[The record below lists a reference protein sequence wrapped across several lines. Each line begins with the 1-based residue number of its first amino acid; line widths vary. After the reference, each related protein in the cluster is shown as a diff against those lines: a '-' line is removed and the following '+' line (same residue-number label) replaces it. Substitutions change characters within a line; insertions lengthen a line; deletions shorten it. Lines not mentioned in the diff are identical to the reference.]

1 MYRNNF
7 RAPQLQ
13 NRQNLSFGG
22 GNCGGRR
29 NSVAENCN
37 KNNAAQE
44 NCGCL
49 TPVTPCVVP
58 AGCVCEPQGCIC
70 EPVTNCGCE
79 PQGCGCETEN
89 CVCNKEPEHDCAC
102 QKPEPADPGCK
113 PSKKDPI
120 SMMPLAMAYVPWQDY
135 KDVYSE
141 EEGWCKGTIFAQLD
155 LDFMARRCN

>member
-7 RAPQLQ
+7 RTSQLQ
-13 NRQNLSFGG
+13 NRQNLSFGS

-29 NSVAENCN
+29 NSAAENCS
-37 KNNAAQE
+37 KNNVAQE

-49 TPVTPCVVP
+49 TPITPCVVP
-58 AGCVCEPQGCIC
+58 AG
-70 EPVTNCGCE
+70 CGCE
-79 PQGCGCETEN
+79 PQGCGCESSN
-89 CVCNKEPEHDCAC
+89 CACDEVSERDCAC
-102 QKPEPADPGCK
+102 QKPEPANPGCK